1 MKSSVLVLDGEQRA
15 ALAVVRSLG
24 RHGVKVHVAS
34 HLGRSIAGGSRFAA
48 SESLVP
54 DPIKGAERYA
64 AAIAK
69 LSAACETL
77 VILPSTEA
85 STMALLEYRDLFG
98 SVRLGSSDLTRFR
111 LATDKAA
118 VLSLAAQLN
127 IDVPAQWTIEGLDD
141 IDTVPTE
148 RYPLVVKPSRSVV
161 TSVAGRRKVG
171 VRYARDVE
179 GLAEIIR
186 ELGPEAGPFLLQAR
200 IHGPGVGVFLL
211 RWNGRILAT
220 FAHRR
225 IREKPPSGGVSVCC
239 ESISA
244 PSELVRQSTRLL
256 DALNWEGVAMVEYKQ
271 DRRTGRH
278 FLMEINPRFWGSL
291 QLAIDSG
298 VDFPWFLYQAIEG
311 DPVTPIP
318 HWEIGRRSRW
328 IWGEVD
334 HLLTRLRHTA
344 ATLDLPTDALGL
356 VPTAFQIL
364 TPWRPRQKSDVF
376 RWADPLPGWRETVA
390 WFRALT

>member
-1 MKSSVLVLDGEQRA
+1 MKPSVLVPDGEQRA

-24 RHGVKVHVAS
+24 LHGVEVHVAS
-34 HLGRSIAGGSRFAA
+34 HLRRSLAGGSRFAA

-64 AAIAK
+64 IAIAR
-69 LSAACETL
+69 LSADRETL

-85 STMALLEYRDLFG
+85 STMALLEYRDLLG
-98 SVRLGSSDLTRFR
+98 SVRLASSDLARFR

-118 VLSLAAQLN
+118 VLSLASQLD
-127 IDVPAQWTIEGLDD
+127 IDVPAQWTVNGVED

-148 RYPLVVKPSRSVV
+148 RYPLVVKPARSVV
-161 TSVAGRRKVG
+161 TDAAGRRKVG
-171 VRYARDVE
+171 VRYARDGKE
-179 GLAEIIR
+179 LAGIIR
-186 ELGPEAGPFLLQAR
+186 QLGPEAGPFLLQAR
-200 IHGPGVGVFLL
+200 IHGPGVGVFLF
-211 RWNGRILAT
+211 RWKGRILAT

-225 IREKPPSGGVSVCC
+225 LREKPPSGGVSVCC
-239 ESISA
+239 ESIAA

-256 DALNWEGVAMVEYKQ
+256 EVLDWEGVAMVEYKQ
-271 DRRTGRH
+271 DRCTGRH
-278 FLMEINPRFWGSL
+278 YLMEVNPRFWGSL

-298 VDFPWFLYQAIEG
+298 VDFPWYLYQAIEG
-311 DPVTPIP
+311 ALVTPIP
-318 HWEIGRRSRW
+318 QWEVGRRSRW

-334 HLLTRLRHTA
+334 HLLTRLRHTP
-344 ATLDLPTDALGL
+344 ATLDLPADALGL
-356 VPTAFQIL
+356 FSTALQTL

-376 RWADPLPGWRETVA
+376 RWADPVPAWRETVA